1 MGLQANRSRARGRA
15 AGGGHLPDP
24 AEHEHGGADVV
35 LRALGNRVGDKPARD
50 EVGRADG
57 GARGPRDVRFVHL
70 LEQPVRADHQEQ
82 VPPRLQLHAQQ
93 LGFCRQP
100 ECLQRAVAQRARELD
115 APRHA
120 HLAVFAARH
129 TPAARLDRR
138 PLRPLLRHVRR
149 GDAHRLPVAHEHG
162 EAVARAR
169 HVQLRPPCAAPV
181 GEEAGDGGTT
191 RVVAART
198 RKPAMGE
205 ESVLPLALLACSRL
219 TTAVGMASAQCSAQA
234 SPPCPSR
241 SSTRLGRSEASRWQR
256 RTVLSSMR
264 SAPLRP
270 GDASEAPSTRRERAR
285 TCCPDSAAE
294 RGREAEAAG
303 GCARTEPA
311 CSAGSGG
318 GGGARWTI
326 CKASV
331 LPLTADTP
339 ICVRTASRCAK
350 ALTTAE
356 RPAEVPAG
364 RPASAAAASSEAEAA
379 DMLGLSRGEGLH
391 SRMLSIV
398 RLGGARD
405 SSAMSGRSESATT
418 ARASESHPIRI
429 SITVCICSAEVL
441 VPA

>member
-1 MGLQANRSRARGRA
+1 MRSAVRTVAHAALAMSASFIFSSSPSEPTTRSRSLPGCSCTLSSSASAVSPSACSARSPSARESWMRPATRILPSLPHVTLPPRA
-15 AGGGHLPDP
+15 STAARSARSSATCAVETRTASPSRTSMAKQSP
-24 AEHEHGGADVV
+24 AHATCSFAPPVPPPSVRRQAMAAQPESSQ
-35 LRALGNRVGDKPARD
+35 RAL
-50 EVGRADG
+50 ES
-57 GARGPRDVRFVHL
+57 
-70 LEQPVRADHQEQ
+70 QS
-82 VPPRLQLHAQQ
+82 
-93 LGFCRQP
+93 
-100 ECLQRAVAQRARELD
+100 ECAVANANLSASRQSWSAD
-115 APRHA
+115 SA
-120 HLAVFAARH
+120 
-129 TPAARLDRR
+129 
-138 PLRPLLRHVRR
+138 
-149 GDAHRLPVAHEHG
+149 
-162 EAVARAR
+162 
-169 HVQLRPPCAAPV
+169 
-181 GEEAGDGGTT
+181 
-191 RVVAART
+191 
-198 RKPAMGE
+198 PAMGE

-379 DMLGLSRGEGLH
+379 DMLERTHALEG
-391 SRMLSIV
+391 V
-398 RLGGARD
+398 
-405 SSAMSGRSESATT
+405 
-418 ARASESHPIRI
+418 
-429 SITVCICSAEVL
+429 VL
-441 VPA
+441 L